1 MQRRVFLAGGRA
13 LDGLGGLKPTE
24 ISQTPNAGKLERGS
38 ETAGDKVRSR
48 EGNSPDHQLR
58 PLSDC

>member
-1 MQRRVFLAGGRA
+1 MV
-13 LDGLGGLKPTE
+13 DGAQKLTD

-48 EGNSPDHQLR
+48 EGNNPDRQLR
-58 PLSDC
+58 PPSMC